1 MAWKGY
7 VVCDRA
13 LVNPTAAWEDAL
25 SLRSYELDQ
34 AISQSQVLYF
44 ASTKSG
50 FVALETP
57 TKQPEEKK
65 SGAASAA
72 SSLGKP
78 SCAENKACAALGL
91 TGNCCPASSG
101 AFLGCCD
108 AAQNGGSSNPM
119 SSNAETKSE
128 SRDGGSSSCAQNK
141 VCAGLGLTGFCCP
154 TPEGNSLDCCD

>member
-25 SLRSYELDQ
+25 NLRSYELDQ

-50 FVALETP
+50 FVAPETP
-57 TKQPEEKK
+57 ARQPEEKK
-65 SGAASAA
+65 SGADSTA

-108 AAQNGGSSNPM
+108 KAQSGGNSNPLP
-119 SSNAETKSE
+119 SNAETKSE
-128 SRDGGSSSCAQNK
+128 TTTGGSSSCVENK
-141 VCAGLGLTGFCCP
+141 RCTDLGLTGFCCP
-154 TPEGNSLDCCD
+154 TPEGNSLDCCN